1 MVHMET
7 KILLADDHTIIR
19 EGMRSLFE
27 NRRDMKV
34 VGEASS
40 GIEIHQKVPI
50 LKPDFIMMDISMPDL
65 NGMAA
70 TRLIKGEWPNIHI
83 IGLSVYHQRQYISG
97 ILEAGAEG
105 YLVKNN
111 AFKEVV
117 QAIQIVQKGYIALGR
132 QARRVVFK
140 DFARILAK
148 DKTKMTLSQEEQ
160 AVVQYFDSNKSISQL
175 ADELNIDENHLESL
189 KTRLIRNW
197 VGCC

>member
-1 MVHMET
+1 MKT

-19 EGMRSLFE
+19 EGMRSLF
-27 NRRDMKV
+27 NKKRDIEV

-70 TRLIKGEWPNIHI
+70 TRLIKSEWPNIHI

-97 ILEAGAEG
+97 MLEAGAEG

-111 AFKEVV
+111 AFKEVM
-117 QAIQIVQKGYIALGR
+117 QAIEIVQKGYIALGI
-132 QARRVVFK
+132 QARCVVFK
-140 DFARILAK
+140 DFARMLAK
-148 DKTKMTLSQEEQ
+148 DETIKMALSPEEEE
-160 AVVQYFDSNKSISQL
+160 AIQYFDSDKSTSQL
-175 ADELNIDENHLESL
+175 ADELNVDENHLEAL
-189 KTRLIRNW
+189 KTQLVKNW
-197 VGCC
+197 LEYC